1 MKKSVLLIVFL
12 IGTII
17 ALSIVKTYVS
27 NNIATSGVML
37 VKMEQAIGSLKTENA
52 LIAEKL
58 YKDASLTSVYE
69 KADKIGY
76 VKNSPFYVVNSK
88 FPIAARQ

>member
-1 MKKSVLLIVFL
+1 MKKSTLLIIVL
-12 IGTII
+12 VASIV
-17 ALSIVKTYVS
+17 ALSVVKTFIS